1 LKTKRLEWAG
11 HVRRAKDK
19 LINKVLIENPN
30 SKRPRGRPRQR
41 WFDRVNKDL
50 ENLGTTR
57 IEDVND
63 RGV

>member
-1 LKTKRLEWAG
+1 M
-11 HVRRAKDK
+11 
-19 LINKVLIENPN
+19 ENPN

-50 ENLGTTR
+50 ENVGTTR

-63 RGV
+63 RVV